1 MSKILG
7 VDIGKKRIGLAIS
20 DEEGKI
26 AFPLEVIE
34 VEEEQEI
41 LDKIKEIIRREGIEL
56 IVIGIPYSLKGT
68 ITPSTEFALLVAEKF
83 REEGF
88 KVKEID
94 ERLTTKEAMKLTSG
108 KKKRKGNIDKISA
121 TLLLQTYLERKEK
134 NEEWG

>member
-1 MSKILG
+1 M
-7 VDIGKKRIGLAIS
+7 AIS